1 MYICIYKLQKTQRN
15 NEKSKKYKS
24 ETKLK
29 LNKKIDKTVKKSNA
43 KIFLI
48 YNPYITTRL
57 RTNLYTINKNGL

>member
-29 LNKKIDKTVKKSNA
+29 LNKRIDKTVKK
-43 KIFLI
+43 K
-48 YNPYITTRL
+48 
-57 RTNLYTINKNGL
+57 